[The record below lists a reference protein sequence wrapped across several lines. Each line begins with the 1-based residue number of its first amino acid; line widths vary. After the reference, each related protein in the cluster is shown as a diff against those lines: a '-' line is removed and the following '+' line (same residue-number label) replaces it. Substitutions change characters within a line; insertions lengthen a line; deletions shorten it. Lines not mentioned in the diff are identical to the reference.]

1 MDQLLSQLKKNNFR
15 TMVTKQEKIGK
26 VSNVEIITAS
36 NGNELYR
43 ISVNTSIS
51 EKLDGIA
58 NLDNITSFM
67 LDANERTEFSV
78 LMPVI
83 DNISA
88 EKMLEILRGKD
99 VNIVVF
105 KSTIRDLSDNICE
118 RVRYK
123 TNDGHIR

>member
-1 MDQLLSQLKKNNFR
+1 MDHLLSQLKKTTSA

-99 VNIVVF
+99 VRRITTSF
-105 KSTIRDLSDNICE
+105 
-118 RVRYK
+118 
-123 TNDGHIR
+123 